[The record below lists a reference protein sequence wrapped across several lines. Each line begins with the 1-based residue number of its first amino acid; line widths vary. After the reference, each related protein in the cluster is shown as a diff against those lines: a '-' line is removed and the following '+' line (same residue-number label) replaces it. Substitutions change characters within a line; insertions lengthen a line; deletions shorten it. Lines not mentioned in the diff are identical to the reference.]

1 MTHQKNY
8 NLSSSLIEELTQ
20 NGLKV
25 IPELV
30 RVILNSVMQA
40 ERSQYLQAKAYER
53 TEERKG
59 HANGY
64 KRKTVRSKLGDIT
77 FAIPQVREGGF
88 YPSALEKGMRSE
100 RGLLI
105 ALAEMYV
112 QGVSTRRV
120 KAITEELCGV
130 EISAMQVSR
139 AAQQLDEI
147 LQEWR
152 ERPLGEI
159 QYLYAD
165 ASYEKVR
172 EAGQV
177 RDAAVLVASGITPEG
192 ERQVLGVSVSLSE
205 HESHWKAFL
214 KGLKDRGMHGVKLV
228 ISDNHEGLKA
238 AKRAVLGSV
247 PWQRCQFHLQQ
258 NAQSYVPRQSMRME
272 VAADIRAIFNAPD
285 RKTAEEHLDVAIIK
299 YAQIAPRLAA
309 WMEEN
314 LAEGFTVFDFP
325 LEHRR
330 SIRTTNSLERINKE
344 TRRRTRVVGVFPNE
358 TSCLRLISA
367 RLMEISEEWQIG
379 KRYCAGKSFDC

>member
-64 KRKTVRSKLGDIT
+64 KPKTVRSKLGDIT

-88 YPSALEKGMRSE
+88 YPSALEKGMISE

-192 ERQVLGVSVSLSE
+192 ERQLCVLE
-205 HESHWKAFL
+205 
-214 KGLKDRGMHGVKLV
+214 
-228 ISDNHEGLKA
+228 
-238 AKRAVLGSV
+238 
-247 PWQRCQFHLQQ
+247 
-258 NAQSYVPRQSMRME
+258 
-272 VAADIRAIFNAPD
+272 
-285 RKTAEEHLDVAIIK
+285 
-299 YAQIAPRLAA
+299 
-309 WMEEN
+309 
-314 LAEGFTVFDFP
+314 
-325 LEHRR
+325 
-330 SIRTTNSLERINKE
+330 
-344 TRRRTRVVGVFPNE
+344 
-358 TSCLRLISA
+358 
-367 RLMEISEEWQIG
+367 
-379 KRYCAGKSFDC
+379 

>member
-64 KRKTVRSKLGDIT
+64 KPKTVRSKLGDIT

-192 ERQVLGVSVSLSE
+192 ERQLCVLE
-205 HESHWKAFL
+205 
-214 KGLKDRGMHGVKLV
+214 
-228 ISDNHEGLKA
+228 
-238 AKRAVLGSV
+238 
-247 PWQRCQFHLQQ
+247 
-258 NAQSYVPRQSMRME
+258 
-272 VAADIRAIFNAPD
+272 
-285 RKTAEEHLDVAIIK
+285 
-299 YAQIAPRLAA
+299 
-309 WMEEN
+309 
-314 LAEGFTVFDFP
+314 
-325 LEHRR
+325 
-330 SIRTTNSLERINKE
+330 
-344 TRRRTRVVGVFPNE
+344 
-358 TSCLRLISA
+358 
-367 RLMEISEEWQIG
+367 
-379 KRYCAGKSFDC
+379 